1 MTCQVDP
8 DPTPASVAN
17 RPALSRLV
25 YRVGTHAR
33 FKESM
38 LRAIA
43 RHPELAGLTTRS
55 DDDPTIALVDAWACV
70 LHILT
75 FYQERIASE
84 GYLPTAV
91 ERRSI
96 LELARAIGY
105 RLNPGVAAGTWCA
118 FTIQKTPDGHDAIR
132 LDRGTRVQSIPRQDE
147 LPQTF
152 ETVEA
157 IEARIEWNA
166 VRPILATPQLMGRR
180 TRRLY
185 LAGIVTNLRVGD
197 LLLLVGRQRMQSP
210 FSERWDVRTITSV
223 IPVPGADHTIV
234 TWREDL
240 GHTDPSIDPAQQPTV
255 HVFRQRASL
264 FGHSAPDW
272 RVLPE
277 ETRKQFDPARPDRP
291 DWPDFENRTVADARI
306 DLDRVYDDVLVGD
319 WVLLDKPGYRELYRA
334 TEVFTDSRTDFTL
347 TGKVTSIR
355 LDSRNHLTWFPL
367 RDSTVFT
374 ASRELPLALAPVST
388 PIFGDRIDTDVDLSN
403 LEPGRTL
410 LLRGV
415 PIARLRVADRTR
427 IIRRGAS
434 VESIDDPPL
443 TMRLPNGSSVALTV
457 GEVLEVLDAPLR
469 VAGHLRWSVERAA
482 GTIGTV
488 DADEDDVTPEPYEP
502 APQGS
507 FPPASPPG
515 ETVEVVTV
523 LRIEPGPGASV
534 IVLEGPL
541 ASAYHRDTVHVH
553 ANVAFATHGESRSVP
568 LGSGDSAVAGQRF
581 TLREKP
587 LTYVPADT
595 PSGAASTLEV
605 RVNGIAWTETP
616 TLYGQPPDARV
627 FTTEISDEGST
638 TIVTGDGVHGSRLP
652 TGSNNVEASFR
663 VGIGLAGQVDRKQIS
678 LLMSRPLGLEGVINL
693 LPASGAQDPE
703 SLDEARANAPLTVLT
718 LDRIVS
724 VRDFEDFARAFA
736 GIGKAQATVLWNGER
751 QLVHVTVG
759 GADGSPIE
767 PGEAILDTLL
777 AAVDRARHP
786 DQDVQIGSY
795 IEQTF
800 GATIRIGSAPGYR
813 PADVRSAVYDTLLE
827 TFSFSRRSFAQSVT
841 VSEILA
847 EVHRVSGVTA
857 AVLADLDGRDPV
869 LNPRIPAA
877 RAHWD
882 GESIVPAVLLRVD
895 PAALVVEELAV

>member
-1 MTCQVDP
+1 MTCPVDP
-8 DPTPASVAN
+8 DPTPASVVN

-38 LRAIA
+38 LRAVA
-43 RHPELAGLTTRS
+43 RHPELAELTTRF
-55 DDDPTIALVDAWACV
+55 DDDPTIALIDAWASV

-75 FYQERIASE
+75 FYQERIANE

-105 RLNPGVAAGTWCA
+105 RLNPGVAAGTWLA

-152 ETVEA
+152 ETVET
-157 IEARIEWNA
+157 IEARLAWNA
-166 VRPILATPQLMGRR
+166 LRPTLAAPQLMGRR

-185 LAGIVTNLRVGD
+185 LAGVATNLRIGD

-210 FSERWDVRTITSV
+210 YSERWDARTVTSV
-223 IPVPGADHTIV
+223 TPVAAAGHTIV

-240 GHTDPSIDPAQQPTV
+240 GHTDPSIDPALQPIV
-255 HVFRQRASL
+255 YVFRQRASL

-272 RVLPE
+272 RMLPE
-277 ETRKQFDPARPDRP
+277 ETRKQFDPAQPTRA
-291 DWPDFENRTVADARI
+291 DWPGFENRTVAETRI

-347 TGKVTSIR
+347 TAKVTSIV

-367 RDSTVFT
+367 RDTTVFT
-374 ASRELPLALAPVST
+374 ASRELPLAPMPVT
-388 PIFGDRIDTDVDLSN
+388 MPVFGDRVETDADLSG
-403 LEPGRTL
+403 LEAGRTL

-415 PIARLRVADRTR
+415 PITQVRVADRTR
-427 IIRRGAS
+427 IIRRGAV
-434 VESIDDPPL
+434 VESVDDPPL
-443 TMRLPNGSSVALTV
+443 SMRLPNGSSVALAV
-457 GEVLEVLDAPLR
+457 GEVLAATDAPLR
-469 VAGHLRWSVERAA
+469 VAGHVRWSVAREDGTA
-482 GTIGTV
+482 GTI
-488 DADEDDVTPEPYEP
+488 DADDDDLTPEPYEP

-515 ETVEVVTV
+515 ETTEVVTLV
-523 LRIEPGPGASV
+523 RLEPGPDTSV
-534 IVLEGPL
+534 IVLDGPL
-541 ASAYHRDTVHVH
+541 ASAYHRDTVYLH
-553 ANVAFATHGESRSVP
+553 ANVAFATHGESRTVP
-568 LGSGDSAVAGQRF
+568 LGSGDSAAPGQRF
-581 TLREKP
+581 VLREKP

-627 FTTEISDEGST
+627 FATEISDEGVT
-638 TIVTGDGVHGSRLP
+638 TIVTGDGVHGARLP
-652 TGSNNVEASFR
+652 TGSNNIEASFR
-663 VGIGLAGQVDRKQIS
+663 VGIGLAGQVDRKQIG
-678 LLMSRPLGLEGVINL
+678 LLMSRPLGLEGVINP

-703 SLDEARANAPLTVLT
+703 SLDDARANAPLTVLT

-724 VRDFEDFARAFA
+724 ARDFEDFARAFA

-751 QLVHVTVG
+751 QLVHLTVG

-767 PGEAILDTLL
+767 PGEAILGTLL

-786 DQDVQIGSY
+786 DQDVRIESY
-795 IEQTF
+795 IERTF
-800 GATIRIGSAPGYR
+800 GGTIRIASAPGYR
-813 PADVRSAVYDTLLE
+813 PEDVRAAVYSRLID

-847 EVHRVSGVTA
+847 EVHRVPGVVA

-869 LNPRIPAA
+869 LNPHIVAD

-882 GESIVPAVLLRVD
+882 GETIVPAVLLQVD
-895 PAALVVEELAV
+895 PDALIVEELAV